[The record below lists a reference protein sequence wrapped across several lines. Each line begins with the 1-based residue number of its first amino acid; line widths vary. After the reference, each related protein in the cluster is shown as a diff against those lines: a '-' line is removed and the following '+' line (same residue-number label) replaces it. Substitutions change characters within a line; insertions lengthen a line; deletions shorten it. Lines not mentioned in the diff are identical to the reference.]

1 MTGTLFFMVLLLI
14 ITLIYK
20 LLNLPI
26 VKGGQSS
33 HLTLTTIYSPEIFV
47 LGAISSCSVSV
58 F

>member
-33 HLTLTTIYSPEIFV
+33 HFPLTTIYSPDISV
-47 LGAISSCSVSV
+47 LGAISSTSVAA